1 MLEFHIQ
8 LLLLGNACHM
18 HQTGTVGTRDES
30 RTSLHVTLH
39 LVKSHLGTHGRLFD
53 CSCLMHMA
61 GVAKKQ
67 GLNVEFKHVVE
78 ILAAGL

>member
-1 MLEFHIQ
+1 
-8 LLLLGNACHM
+8 
-18 HQTGTVGTRDES
+18 
-30 RTSLHVTLH
+30 
-39 LVKSHLGTHGRLFD
+39 
-53 CSCLMHMA
+53 MA

>member
-1 MLEFHIQ
+1 MK
-8 LLLLGNACHM
+8 
-18 HQTGTVGTRDES
+18 TGARFITGP
-30 RTSLHVTLH
+30 
-39 LVKSHLGTHGRLFD
+39 D

-67 GLNVEFKHVVE
+67 GLTIEFKHVVE